1 MKRATVLLIGLVVSI
16 SLLLGAC
23 GGTVGPTSGPSVLP
37 PAGSPSGASG
47 ASGAAGTPGA
57 DLAAQGQQLAQQEG
71 CMGCHSTNGQA
82 GTGPTWKG
90 LFGSQVTLSDG
101 TTVTADANYL
111 QQSIVDPNAQ
121 IVQGYQPD
129 IMPQNYGQRL
139 DSQQIQALVAYIE
152 SLK

>member
-1 MKRATVLLIGLVVSI
+1 MKRATVLLIGLVVAI
-16 SLLLGAC
+16 SLVLGAC
-23 GGTVGPTSGPSVLP
+23 GGTGGPTSGPTVLP

-47 ASGAAGTPGA
+47 PSGTPGE
-57 DLAAQGQQLAQQEG
+57 DLVAQGQQLAQQEG

-90 LFGSQVTLSDG
+90 LYGSQVTLSDG

-121 IVQGYQPD
+121 IVQGYQPN
-129 IMPQNYGQRL
+129 IMPQNFGQRL
-139 DSQQIQALVAYIE
+139 NSQQIQALIAYIE